1 MEKIKLFD
9 GKALITEA
17 LTNEGK
23 IAECYNNFHNYSIL
37 NTLALMSQCARRGLE
52 ITPVASFK
60 KWSSMG
66 GKIKKGSKALAV
78 NLPLMKKIKRKDEEG
93 NEVEGQILTGYLW
106 RNCVFALS
114 QIEGIE
120 KMEMPKIKGWDYK
133 QAAEK
138 LNIPLIK
145 YDMIDG
151 NCQGYATKDGVAV
164 NPLAEHATRTI
175 CHEFAHFM
183 MHFKDKAKELSRTV
197 KEAEAEMV
205 SYLVGAI
212 LGLDG
217 ADESRGYIQ
226 HWLGSTEFSEKSC
239 MRALAVANKILKA
252 GEVL

>member
-23 IAECYNNFHNYSIL
+23 IAECYSNFHNYSVL

-78 NLPLMKKIKRKDEEG
+78 NLPLMRKKKTTDDEG
-93 NEVEGQILTGYLW
+93 NEKEINILTGYLW
-106 RNCVFALS
+106 KNCVFALS
-114 QIEGIE
+114 QIEGID
-120 KMEMPKIKGWDYK
+120 KVEMPKIKGWDYK
-133 QAAEK
+133 KAAETLK
-138 LNIPLIK
+138 IPLIP
-145 YDMIDG
+145 YNEIDG
-151 NCQGYATKDGVAV
+151 NCQGYATKEGVAV

-175 CHEFAHFM
+175 VHEFAHFIL
-183 MHFKDKAKELSRTV
+183 HFKEKAKALSRSV
-197 KEAEAEMV
+197 KEAEAEMT

-217 ADESRGYIQ
+217 SAESRGYIQ
-226 HWLGSTEFSEKSC
+226 HWLDGAEFNEKSC

-252 GEVL
+252 GEIL